1 MFQAVI
7 VYFATGKAKSNK
19 VGVIINSYT
28 SLLQRSTM
36 HSLKLVHNVLSVGVY
51 FQVKSYGC
59 KKEKCFL

>member
-7 VYFATGKAKSNK
+7 VYFAPGKAKSNK
-19 VGVIINSYT
+19 VGVINSYT
-28 SLLQRSTM
+28 SLLQRSMM